1 METLVFYL
9 FGGIALLAA
18 VSVVAQK
25 RVFYSAL
32 SLILCLGSVAVL
44 FLALEAPF
52 IAAVQIIVYAGAIM
66 VMVLFVIMMLDPFSA
81 AAARDKRRRLTCLAA
96 ALGLVALVVMF
107 TLMRAHDPA
116 ALPVDAG
123 GVPLAAAPVSRLG
136 QLLFTRFLIPFEA
149 TSILIL
155 VAIMGVVVLARKQS

>member
-18 VSVVAQK
+18 TSVVAQK
-25 RVFYSAL
+25 KIFYSAL

-52 IAAVQIIVYAGAIM
+52 IAAVQVIVYAGA
-66 VMVLFVIMMLDPFSA
+66 VMVLFLFVIMMLDPFSA
-81 AAARDKRRRLTCLAA
+81 AAARDKRKRLTFLAA
-96 ALGLVALVVMF
+96 ALGLVALAVLF

-116 ALPVDAG
+116 TP
-123 GVPLAAAPVSRLG
+123 PLAAGAAPGGADPVGRLG

-155 VAIMGVVVLARKQS
+155 VAIMGVVVLARKRS